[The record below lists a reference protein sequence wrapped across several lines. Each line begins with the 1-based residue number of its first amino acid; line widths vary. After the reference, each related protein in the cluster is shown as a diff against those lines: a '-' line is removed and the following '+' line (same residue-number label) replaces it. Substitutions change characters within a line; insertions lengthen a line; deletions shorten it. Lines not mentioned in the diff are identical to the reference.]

1 MGENRRK
8 HLVGA
13 GERVWVNGVGRLA
26 DQKPARGL
34 AGKEQG
40 KQGGRIQGAW
50 SGAKMP
56 DRGKLRGRKREGGR
70 VILHPD
76 GWLQQQPRQV
86 NSGTEARRPP
96 SPAGSVLVTILVK
109 P

>member
-1 MGENRRK
+1 
-8 HLVGA
+8 
-13 GERVWVNGVGRLA
+13 
-26 DQKPARGL
+26 
-34 AGKEQG
+34 
-40 KQGGRIQGAW
+40 
-50 SGAKMP
+50 MP